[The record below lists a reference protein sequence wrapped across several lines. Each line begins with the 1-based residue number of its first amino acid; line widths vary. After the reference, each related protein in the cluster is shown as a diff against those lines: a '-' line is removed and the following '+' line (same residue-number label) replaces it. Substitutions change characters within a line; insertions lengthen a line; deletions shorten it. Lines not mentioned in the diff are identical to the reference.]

1 MRRLRWSIAAAND
14 LEDIANYLYLYHP
27 DFAVAT
33 IHRLYGAAKSLK
45 EFPYVG
51 RVGRKSGTLEL
62 VLAPLPYLL
71 IYAVDDQSIH
81 ILRFLHGAQ
90 DRP

>member
-1 MRRLRWSIAAAND
+1 LRWSIAAAND

-51 RVGRKSGTLEL
+51 RV
-62 VLAPLPYLL
+62 
-71 IYAVDDQSIH
+71 AVRAAHSNWFSP
-81 ILRFLHGAQ
+81 RFLIF
-90 DRP
+90 